1 MTKSPLFNIL
11 NSIMATRIRYIDL
24 YSLSD
29 DVDANIIENLLED
42 SDIPCLVNKFKMT
55 SDGLDRTLPGDKDIL
70 VEEDQV
76 EYARQV
82 ITDAIEQGLI
92 KNGHFK
98 A

>member
-1 MTKSPLFNIL
+1 
-11 NSIMATRIRYIDL
+11 MATRIRYIDL
-24 YSLSD
+24 YSLND
-29 DVDANIIENLLED
+29 DIDTNIIENLLED
-42 SDIPCLVNKFKMT
+42 SDIPCLVNKFEMT

-82 ITDAIEQGLI
+82 ISDALKQGLI
-92 KNGHFK
+92 RNGYFK